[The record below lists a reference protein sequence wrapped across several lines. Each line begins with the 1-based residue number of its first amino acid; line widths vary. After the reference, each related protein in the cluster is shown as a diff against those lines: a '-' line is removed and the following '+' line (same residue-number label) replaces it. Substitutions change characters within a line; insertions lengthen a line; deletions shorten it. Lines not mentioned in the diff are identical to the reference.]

1 MDIRSFQKL
10 VVETVEAPLYAY
22 LQEEPECGFS
32 KRDIKKCKNLM
43 FSYLGKLKKITA
55 VTDEKILKQ
64 VKKTVL
70 ALNKLNSAPI
80 IVFWKRMKEKPC
92 GKSFK
97 TAPSPAV
104 FGIRTET

>member
-55 VTDEKILKQ
+55 VTDEKNLKASQ
-64 VKKTVL
+64 ENG
-70 ALNKLNSAPI
+70 ACP
-80 IVFWKRMKEKPC
+80 EQ
-92 GKSFK
+92 
-97 TAPSPAV
+97 
-104 FGIRTET
+104 TERAHRLLSVGNG

>member
-43 FSYLGKLKKITA
+43 FSYLGKL
-55 VTDEKILKQ
+55 
-64 VKKTVL
+64 
-70 ALNKLNSAPI
+70 P
-80 IVFWKRMKEKPC
+80 
-92 GKSFK
+92 
-97 TAPSPAV
+97 
-104 FGIRTET
+104 